1 MTANTEEKVYRL
13 DALKWLLVIAIVA
26 AGVVGNSHFSAESV
40 LYRALALLVLASIAI
55 LVALQTA
62 KGVAIADIVRGAL
75 VELRK
80 VVWPTRQETNQT
92 TLIVIAVVI
101 VMAIILWL
109 LDTLFG
115 FIASN
120 IIG

>member
-13 DALKWLLVIAIVA
+13 DAIKWLLVVAIVA
-26 AGVVGNSHFSAESV
+26 AGVVGNSHFSAESI
-40 LYRALALLVLASIAI
+40 LYRALGLLVLAAVAVF
-55 LVALQTA
+55 VALQTA
-62 KGVAIADIVRGAL
+62 KGAAISDVVRGAL

-80 VVWPTRQETNQT
+80 VVWPSRQETNQT
-92 TLIVIAVVI
+92 TLIVLAVVF

>member
-13 DALKWLLVIAIVA
+13 DTLKWLLVFAVIA
-26 AGVVGNSHFSAESV
+26 AGVVGNSHFSAESI
-40 LYRALALLVLASIAI
+40 LYRALGLIVLAAIAI
-55 LVALQTA
+55 AIALQTA
-62 KGVAIADIVRGAL
+62 KGSAISDVVRGAL

-80 VVWPTRQETNQT
+80 VVWPSRQETNQT
-92 TLIVIAVVI
+92 TLIVLAVVF

-115 FIASN
+115 FVASS

>member
-13 DALKWLLVIAIVA
+13 DAIKWLLVVAIVA
-26 AGVVGNSHFSAESV
+26 AGVVGNSHFSAESI
-40 LYRALALLVLASIAI
+40 LYRALGLLVLAAVAVF
-55 LVALQTA
+55 VALQTA
-62 KGVAIADIVRGAL
+62 KGTAIADVVRGAL

-80 VVWPTRQETNQT
+80 VVWPSRQETNQT
-92 TLIVIAVVI
+92 TLIVLAVVFF
-101 VMAIILWL
+101 MAIVLWL
-109 LDTLFG
+109 LDTLLG

>member
-13 DALKWLLVIAIVA
+13 DAIKWLLVVAVVA
-26 AGVVGNSHFSAESV
+26 AGVVGNSHFSAESI
-40 LYRALALLVLASIAI
+40 LYRAIGLLVLAAIAI
-55 LVALQTA
+55 FIALQTA
-62 KGVAIADIVRGAL
+62 KGVAIADVVRGSL

-80 VVWPTRQETNQT
+80 VVWPSRQETNQT
-92 TLIVIAVVI
+92 TLIVLVVVF

>member
-13 DALKWLLVIAIVA
+13 DAAKWLLVVAIVA
-26 AGVVGNSHFSAESV
+26 AGVVGNSHFSAESI
-40 LYRALALLVLASIAI
+40 LYRALGLLVLAAIAVVI
-55 LVALQTA
+55 ALQTA
-62 KGVAIADIVRGAL
+62 KGVAIADVVRGAL

-80 VVWPTRQETNQT
+80 VVWPSRQETNQT
-92 TLIVIAVVI
+92 TLIVLAVVF

>member
-1 MTANTEEKVYRL
+1 MTANTEEKVYRF
-13 DALKWLLVIAIVA
+13 DALKWLLVFAVVA
-26 AGVVGNSHFSAESV
+26 AGVVGNSHFSAESI
-40 LYRALALLVLASIAI
+40 LYRAIGLIVLAAIAVAI
-55 LVALQTA
+55 ALQTA
-62 KGVAIADIVRGAL
+62 KGSAISDVVRGAL

-80 VVWPTRQETNQT
+80 VVWPSRQETNQT
-92 TLIVIAVVI
+92 TLIVLAVVF

-115 FIASN
+115 YIASS

>member
-1 MTANTEEKVYRL
+1 MTTNTEEKVYRL
-13 DALKWLLVIAIVA
+13 DALKWALIIALVAV
-26 AGVVGNSHFSAESV
+26 GVYGNSYYSAESV
-40 LYRALALLVLASIAI
+40 LYRAVALIALAAVAVFVALNTAKGASIAD
-55 LVALQTA
+55 V
-62 KGVAIADIVRGAL
+62 VRGAF

-92 TLIVIAVVI
+92 TLIVVALVLVCS
-101 VMAIILWL
+101 IILWL

-115 FIASN
+115 FIASR

>member
-13 DALKWLLVIAIVA
+13 DALKWLLVVAVVA
-26 AGVVGNSHFSAESV
+26 AGVIGNSHFSAESV
-40 LYRALALLVLASIAI
+40 FYRALGLVVLAAIAVLI
-55 LVALQTA
+55 ALQTA
-62 KGVAIADIVRGAL
+62 KGSSIADVVRGSL

-92 TLIVIAVVI
+92 TLIVLAVVL
-101 VMAIILWL
+101 VAAIILWA

-115 FIASN
+115 FIASS

>member
-13 DALKWLLVIAIVA
+13 DALKWLLVVAVVA
-26 AGVVGNSHFSAESV
+26 AGVIGNSHFSAESV
-40 LYRALALLVLASIAI
+40 LYRALGLVVLAAIAVFI
-55 LVALQTA
+55 ALQTA
-62 KGVAIADIVRGAL
+62 KGSSIADVVRGSL

-92 TLIVIAVVI
+92 TLIVLAVVL
-101 VMAIILWL
+101 VAAIILWA

-115 FIASN
+115 FIASS

>member
-13 DALKWLLVIAIVA
+13 DAIKWLLVVAIVA
-26 AGVVGNSHFSAESV
+26 AGVVGNSHFSAESI
-40 LYRALALLVLASIAI
+40 LYRALGLLVLAAVAVFI
-55 LVALQTA
+55 ALQTA
-62 KGVAIADIVRGAL
+62 KGTAIADVVRGAL

-80 VVWPTRQETNQT
+80 VVWPSRQETNQT
-92 TLIVIAVVI
+92 TLIVLAVVFF
-101 VMAIILWL
+101 MAIVLWL